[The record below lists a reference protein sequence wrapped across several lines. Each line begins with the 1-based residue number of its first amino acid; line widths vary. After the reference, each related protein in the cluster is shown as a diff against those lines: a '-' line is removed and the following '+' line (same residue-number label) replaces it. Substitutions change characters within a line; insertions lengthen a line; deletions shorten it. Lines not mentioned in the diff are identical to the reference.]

1 MKVRTYMKKRKN
13 DYIGFFK
20 RRVPLWRKDIALFA
34 WNNFRFV
41 PDEWQSEG
49 FKKVQR
55 SKRVSIKSG
64 QGVGKTAWSAIVFL
78 WFLTCFPNAR
88 VVATAPTRQQLNDVL
103 WAELEKWRQKSP
115 LLVHVLKWTKTYIYF
130 VGREK
135 RWFGVARA
143 SSKPENMQG
152 FHEDNML
159 FVVDEASG
167 VDEEVLEAIRG
178 TLTGVNNKLIFVGN
192 PTQTSGMFYDSHNSE
207 KESWDTMTVDA
218 EKSKR
223 TNKEN
228 IAALKKK
235 YGDSSNVVR
244 VRVHGL
250 FPLAE
255 DDVFIPFS
263 DVEKAM
269 MLDFGEEH
277 EIFKISLGVD
287 VARFGDDE
295 TVIYSNASNLINLE
309 YRRTKQ
315 DLMVTT
321 GEVIRSYKELRKRYP
336 DYHGLIYVF
345 IDDTGMGGGVTD
357 RLREV
362 RYEEGL
368 LGMVIVP
375 VNFASSPPKFAEES
389 YTNISGYM
397 WGVVKEL
404 LRQQVLCLPNDEE
417 LSGQLTTRKYT
428 VNSKG
433 IIKLE
438 SKEDLKKRQLPSPD
452 MGDALAL
459 SCYSA
464 NMVYIEFMLR
474 GMLAYTKKEDIY
486 QFTKIYI
493 GLSIIDK
500 HSGAAF
506 VAAGV
511 INGYRG
517 MVVIRSEVCQ
527 SYDSAGL
534 KAHFFKFCDDI
545 TRLYGRIDGAYV
557 DADEYTL
564 QRELKNDA
572 PRQGVNTKI
581 RLAANLEEKDLI
593 RLTNSMFQRGTLQLT
608 DECKELS
615 MAFSAAIY
623 TEKNNKERKVNNIN
637 LLRAFEYA
645 LERDS
650 SRFAKV

>member
-1 MKVRTYMKKRKN
+1 MKCRRKN
-13 DYIGFFK
+13 KYTEILNRK
-20 RRVPLWRKDIALFA
+20 VKLWRKSIALFA
-34 WNNFRFV
+34 WDNFRFV
-41 PDEWQSEG
+41 PDDWQKEA
-49 FKKVQR
+49 FKRVER
-55 SKRVSIKSG
+55 SKRISIKSG
-64 QGVGKTAWSAIVFL
+64 QGVGKTAATAIIFL
-78 WFLTCFPNAR
+78 WFLVCFPNSR

-115 LLVHVLKWTKTYIYF
+115 LLVRALKWTKTYIYF

-167 VDEEVLEAIRG
+167 VDEAVLEAIRG
-178 TLTGVNNKLIFVGN
+178 TLTGVNNKLLLVGN

-207 KESWDTMTVDA
+207 RASWDTMTVDA
-218 EKSKR
+218 EKSDR
-223 TNKEN
+223 TDKEN
-228 IAALKKK
+228 IEALKRK
-235 YGDSSNVVR
+235 YGADSNVVR

-269 MLDFGEEH
+269 MLDFGENH
-277 EIFKISLGVD
+277 EVLKLSMGVD
-287 VARFGDDE
+287 IARFGDDE
-295 TVIYSNASNLINLE
+295 TVVYSNASNLINLE

-321 GEVIRSYKELRKRYP
+321 GAVIRTYKELAERYP
-336 DYHGLIYVF
+336 DYHGLIYIY

-362 RYEEGL
+362 KYEEGL
-368 LGMVIVP
+368 HRMVIVP
-375 VNFASSPPKFAEES
+375 VNFSSSPPDFAEES

-397 WGVVKEL
+397 WGVLKEL
-404 LRQQVLCLPNDEE
+404 FRQKALCLPNDEE
-417 LSGQLTTRKYT
+417 LSAQLTTRKYK

-433 IIKLE
+433 KIKLE
-438 SKEDLKKRQLPSPD
+438 SKDDMKKRQLPSPD

-459 SCYSA
+459 SCYTA

-474 GMLAYTKKEDIY
+474 GSLAFTQTSLG
-486 QFTKIYI
+486 QFARIHI
-493 GLSIIDK
+493 GVSLLDK
-500 HSGAAF
+500 HAGVAF
-506 VAAGV
+506 VACG
-511 INGYRG
+511 ILTGYRG
-517 MVVIRSEVCQ
+517 MLVLCSAVCPD
-527 SYDSAGL
+527 YDSEAL
-534 KAHFFKFCDDI
+534 KAGVFAFCAEVSK
-545 TRLYGRIDGAYV
+545 RYGRVDDVYV
-557 DADEYTL
+557 DAEEYTL
-564 QRELKNDA
+564 QQELKRYA
-572 PRQGVNTKI
+572 PRYGVNAKM
-581 RLAANLEEKDLI
+581 RLAANLNESDLI
-593 RLTNSMFQRGTLQLT
+593 RLTNSMFQRGMLQLT
-608 DECKELS
+608 SDCRELS
-615 MAFSAAIY
+615 MAFSSAIY
-623 TEKNNKERKVNNIN
+623 ADKNDKERKVNNIN

>member
-1 MKVRTYMKKRKN
+1 MKCRRKN
-13 DYIGFFK
+13 KYTEILNRKIK
-20 RRVPLWRKDIALFA
+20 RWRKDIALFA
-34 WNNFRFV
+34 WDNFRFV
-41 PDEWQSEG
+41 PDDWQKEA
-49 FKKVQR
+49 FKRVER
-55 SKRVSIKSG
+55 SKRISIKSG
-64 QGVGKTAWSAIVFL
+64 QGVGKTAATAIIFL
-78 WFLTCFPNAR
+78 WFLVCFPNSR

-115 LLVHVLKWTKTYIYF
+115 LLVRALKWTKTYIYF

-167 VDEEVLEAIRG
+167 VDEAVLEAIRG
-178 TLTGVNNKLIFVGN
+178 TLTGVNNKLLLVGN

-207 KESWDTMTVDA
+207 RASWDTMTVDA
-218 EKSKR
+218 EKSDR
-223 TNKEN
+223 TDKEN
-228 IAALKKK
+228 IEALKRK
-235 YGDSSNVVR
+235 YGADSNVVR

-263 DVEKAM
+263 DVEKAL

-277 EIFKISLGVD
+277 EILKLSIGVD
-287 VARFGDDE
+287 VARYGDDE
-295 TVIYSNASNLINLE
+295 TVIYSNASNLIRLE
-309 YRRTKQ
+309 HRRTKQ

-321 GEVIRSYKELRKRYP
+321 GVVVRTYKELAARYP
-336 DYHGLIYVF
+336 DYHGLIYIY

-362 RYEEGL
+362 KYEEGL
-368 LGMVIVP
+368 YRMVIVP
-375 VNFASSPPKFAEES
+375 VNFASSPPKLAEES

-404 LRQQVLCLPNDEE
+404 LRQREICLPNDEE
-417 LSGQLTTRKYT
+417 LSAQLTTRKYT
-428 VNSKG
+428 IDSKG
-433 IIKLE
+433 KIKLE
-438 SKEDLKKRQLPSPD
+438 SKDDMKKRQLPSPD

-459 SCYSA
+459 SCYTA
-464 NMVYIEFMLR
+464 NMVYLEYLR
-474 GMLAYTKKEDIY
+474 LGTLAYVPKTQPING
-486 QFTKIYI
+486 QITKIYV
-493 GLSIIDK
+493 GVSLIDK
-500 HSGAAF
+500 NAGVAF

-511 INGYRG
+511 IFGYRG
-517 MVVIRSEVCQ
+517 MLVLRSEVCPT
-527 SYDSAGL
+527 YDSESL
-534 KAHFFKFCDDI
+534 KANIFKFCEDVSKQ
-545 TRLYGRIDGAYV
+545 YGRVDSTYV

-564 QRELKNDA
+564 QQELKKNA
-572 PRQGVNTKI
+572 ARHGINAKM
-581 RLAANLEEKDLI
+581 RLAANLKESDLI
-593 RLTNSMFQRGTLQLT
+593 RLTNSMFQRGMLQLT
-608 DECKELS
+608 ADCKELS
-615 MAFSAAIY
+615 MEFSSAIY
-623 TEKNNKERKVNNIN
+623 AEKNDTERKVNNIN

-650 SRFAKV
+650 SRFMKV